1 MLRYSRWHCV
11 ESVTPSRASK
21 QGLAFCI
28 TRYYGSITGERIT
41 MKRCTD
47 ALTWFPQV
55 GLGLVQRRQSRG
67 LGLAAGRQRGRS
79 SSSSR
84 PPARR
89 RRWRCRR
96 TGATADDVFQAAR
109 CVRAWTWMDARRLPR
124 WCRTSKHAFVF
135 VVVVAFSKGKE

>member
-1 MLRYSRWHCV
+1 LHHTVLWQHHWRENHDV
-11 ESVTPSRASK
+11 A
-21 QGLAFCI
+21 AAI
-28 TRYYGSITGERIT
+28 

-79 SSSSR
+79 SSRSR

-89 RRWRCRR
+89 RRWRCRCRR

-109 CVRAWTWMDARRLPR
+109 RVRPCMDMDGREAAAKMMPNKQACIRIR
-124 WCRTSKHAFVF
+124 SSSGFF
-135 VVVVAFSKGKE
+135 QGKRIITTTIRN